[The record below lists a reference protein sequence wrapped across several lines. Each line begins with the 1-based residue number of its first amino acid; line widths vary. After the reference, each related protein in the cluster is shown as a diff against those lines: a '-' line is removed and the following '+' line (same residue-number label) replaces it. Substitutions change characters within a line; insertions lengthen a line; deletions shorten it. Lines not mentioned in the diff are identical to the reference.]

1 MTLRLARIKDI
12 DLIYNWVNK
21 EDSIS
26 NKLLTNNVI
35 SQLEHKE
42 WFENSIK
49 NKNRFIWIIEEEN
62 RNIGQLRFDI
72 KDMHNRCFIDIYI
85 DKEYRNKNYAKKAI
99 NEAIDY
105 IKSNNNINCFVAKVL
120 KSNFNSLKF
129 FKKLGFKEYK
139 KFNTYYE
146 LILMKNKSYE

>member
-85 DKEYRNKNYAKKAI
+85 DKEYRNKN
-99 NEAIDY
+99 
-105 IKSNNNINCFVAKVL
+105 
-120 KSNFNSLKF
+120 
-129 FKKLGFKEYK
+129 
-139 KFNTYYE
+139 
-146 LILMKNKSYE
+146 